1 MQAWRETLTIYRH
14 PKIITI
20 IFLGFSSGLPFLL
33 TLATLHAWLSE
44 AGINKTMI
52 GLFVIVTIPYSLK
65 FIWAPLIDNLQVPL
79 LCRLLGKRRGWLLTT
94 QLGLMLSLGLLGFTD
109 PHQNIYVTA
118 IAALLVAFA
127 SATQDSVIDA
137 YRVEILKPHQMGP
150 GAGASSLGYRL
161 GIWVSGAGALYL
173 ASRWDWTTVYWI
185 MAACMIVGLITTFL
199 ASEPEINSQLQ
210 TCLETVNHPS
220 ATAWHQLSTW
230 FSTSFTVIIQR
241 TDIIVILLF
250 IFFYK
255 VGDTVLNTMTMPF
268 LLELGFNKLE
278 IAHVAK
284 SFGIGTMIVGSMIG
298 GGYLIRGSLSTALIV
313 VAILQIF
320 ASIMFWVQAH
330 VGYDITMLF
339 ITIGVENFSCGL
351 GNAAF
356 IVFLSSRCRIPH
368 TATHFALLTS
378 FGSFCRVS
386 LSSLAGFMADQVTW
400 AEFYSGA
407 AILCLPLLI
416 LIISHRHAFEYKT
429 ESAGTLKSC
438 A

>member
-1 MQAWRETLTIYRH
+1 MQAWRDIFTIYRH
-14 PKIITI
+14 PKIVTI

-44 AGINKTMI
+44 IGINKTTI

-94 QLGLMLSLGLLGFTD
+94 QLGLILSLGLLGSTN
-109 PHQNIYVTA
+109 PHQNIYMTV

-127 SATQDSVIDA
+127 SATQDSIIDA
-137 YRVEILKPHQMGP
+137 YRVEILDSQQMGP

-173 ASRWDWTTVYWI
+173 ASWWDWGTVYWM
-185 MAACMIVGLITTFL
+185 MAACMIIGIITTL
-199 ASEPEINSQLQ
+199 LSSEPEINAQSQPY
-210 TCLETVNHPS
+210 LETIDHSP
-220 ATAWHQLSTW
+220 ATVWQQLSTW
-230 FSTSFTVIIQR
+230 FSVSFTAIIQR
-241 TDIIVILLF
+241 TDITVILLF

-255 VGDTVLNTMTMPF
+255 IGDTVLNTMTMPF

-298 GGYLIRGSLSTALIV
+298 GGYLIRGSLSTALVV
-313 VAILQIF
+313 VAVLQIF

-339 ITIGVENFSCGL
+339 ITIGIENFSCGL

-386 LSSLAGFMADQVTW
+386 LSSLAGYMADQVAWT
-400 AEFYSGA
+400 EFYRGA
-407 AILCLPLLI
+407 AVLCLPLLI
-416 LIISHRHAFEYKT
+416 LIISRRHAFEYKT
-429 ESAGTLKSC
+429 EFDDTHKSFC
-438 A
+438 